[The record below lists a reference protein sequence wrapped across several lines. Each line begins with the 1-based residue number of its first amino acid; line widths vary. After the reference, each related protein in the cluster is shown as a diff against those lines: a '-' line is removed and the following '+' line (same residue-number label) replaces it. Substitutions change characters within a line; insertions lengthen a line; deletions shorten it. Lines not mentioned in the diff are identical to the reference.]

1 MKQYKPMKLPK
12 ETEEEQ
18 MATVKRMKKRNK
30 KLLFDVCPVC
40 QTWAVM
46 LPNMGGMHPICW
58 DKNRRK
64 RNPVADKNQ
73 GSFI

>member
-1 MKQYKPMKLPK
+1 
-12 ETEEEQ
+12 
-18 MATVKRMKKRNK
+18 MKKRNK

-46 LPNMGGMHPICW
+46 LPNMGGMHPTCW

-73 GSFI
+73 GTLI